1 MGKKSRK
8 EREEKRG
15 SFATQRTKEKRKH
28 SLIAVA
34 VLSSIAVIVGI
45 SVYNFVSF
53 EQTTPG
59 APPGAGTLGSEHVH
73 ATILAKLHGDIFDFS
88 GPAYQIKSSWQ
99 HFEARDGSTIHRH
112 ATGVM
117 MGFLFET
124 IGIGLDDECFSFKA
138 SAGGERRFCTNEEFS
153 LKFYVNHELV
163 DNLTEMVFED
173 GDRILVS
180 YGSEDQT
187 QIDTQLLE
195 LDAQTILG

>member
-8 EREEKRG
+8 EREEKRD
-15 SFATQRTKEKRKH
+15 SFATQRIKEKRKH
-28 SLIAVA
+28 TLIAVL
-34 VLSSIAVIVGI
+34 VFSGIVIIDGI
-45 SVYNFVSF
+45 QVYNFLSF
-53 EQTTPG
+53 DQVTPG

-73 ATILAKLHGDIFDFS
+73 ASILAKLHGDIFDFS

-117 MGFLFET
+117 LGYLFET

-138 SAGGERRFCTNEEFS
+138 SAGGERRFCTNEDFS
-153 LKFYVNHELV
+153 LKFYVNHQLV
-163 DNLTEMVFED
+163 PNLTDYVFED

-195 LDAQTILG
+195 LDSQPILG

>member
-8 EREEKRG
+8 EREEKRD

-28 SLIAVA
+28 FLITIAILSGIGAIVA
-34 VLSSIAVIVGI
+34 IQ
-45 SVYNFVSF
+45 VYNFVSF
-53 EQTTPG
+53 EQVTPG
-59 APPGAGTLGSEHVH
+59 APPGAGSLGSEHVH
-73 ATILAKLHGDIFDFS
+73 ASILAKLHGDKFDFS

-117 MGFLFET
+117 LGYLFET
-124 IGIGLDDECFSFKA
+124 IGIELDDECFAFKA

-153 LKFYVNHELV
+153 LKFYVNQQLV
-163 DNLTEMVFED
+163 PNLTEYVFED
-173 GDRILVS
+173 QDRILVS

-187 QIDTQLLE
+187 QIDAQLLE
-195 LDAQTILG
+195 LRSHSIFG

>member
-8 EREEKRG
+8 EREEKRD
-15 SFATQRTKEKRKH
+15 SFATKRTKEKRKH

-34 VLSSIAVIVGI
+34 VFSAIAVVVGI
-45 SVYNFVSF
+45 SVYNFLSF

-73 ATILAKLHGDIFDFS
+73 ASILTKLHGDTFDYS

-112 ATGVM
+112 ATGVTL
-117 MGFLFET
+117 GYLFET

-138 SAGGERRFCTNEEFS
+138 SAGGERKFCTNEEFS

-163 DNLTEMVFED
+163 DNLTERVFED
-173 GDRILVS
+173 GDYILIS
-180 YGSEDQT
+180 YGSDDQT
-187 QIDTQLLE
+187 QIDAQLLE
-195 LDAQTILG
+195 LDAHTILG

>member
-8 EREEKRG
+8 EREEKRD
-15 SFATQRTKEKRKH
+15 SFATQRIKEKRKH
-28 SLIAVA
+28 TLIAVL
-34 VLSSIAVIVGI
+34 VFSGIAIIVGI
-45 SVYNFVSF
+45 QVYNFLSF
-53 EQTTPG
+53 EQITPG

-73 ATILAKLHGDIFDFS
+73 ASFLAKLHGDTFDFS
-88 GPAYQIKSSWQ
+88 GPAFQIKSSWQ

-117 MGFLFET
+117 LGYLFET

-138 SAGGERRFCTNEEFS
+138 SAGGERRFCTNEDFS

-163 DNLTEMVFED
+163 DNLTEYVFED
-173 GDRILVS
+173 QDRILVS
-180 YGSEDQT
+180 YGGEDQT

-195 LDAQTILG
+195 LDSLSIFG

>member
-8 EREEKRG
+8 EREEKRD

-34 VLSSIAVIVGI
+34 VLSGIAVIVGI
-45 SVYNFVSF
+45 SVYNFVNLD
-53 EQTTPG
+53 QTAPG
-59 APPGAGTLGSEHVH
+59 APPGAGNLGSEHVH
-73 ATILAKLHGDIFDFS
+73 ASLLAKIHGDKFDFS
-88 GPAYQIKSSWQ
+88 SPAYQIKSSWI
-99 HFEARDGSTIHRH
+99 HFEAQDGSTIHRH

-117 MGFLFET
+117 LGFLFDS
-124 IGIGLDDECFSFKA
+124 IGIGLDDNCYTFKGT
-138 SAGGERRFCTNEEFS
+138 GGDRVFCTNEDFS
-153 LKFYVNHELV
+153 LKFYVNHEPV
-163 DNLTEMVFED
+163 DNLTERVFED

-195 LDAQTILG
+195 LDSQSILG

>member
-28 SLIAVA
+28 TLIAAA
-34 VLSSIAVIVGI
+34 VLGSIAVIVGI

-53 EQTTPG
+53 EQVTPG

-73 ATILAKLHGDIFDFS
+73 ASMLVKLHGDIFDFS
-88 GPAYQIKSSWQ
+88 GPAYQIKSSWI

-117 MGFLFET
+117 LGFLFET

-138 SAGGERRFCTNEEFS
+138 SAGGERRFCTNEDFS
-153 LKFYVNHELV
+153 LKFYVNHEPV
-163 DNLTEMVFED
+163 NSLTEIVFED

-180 YGSEDQT
+180 YGAEDQT

-195 LDAQTILG
+195 LDSQSILG

>member
-8 EREEKRG
+8 EREIKRD
-15 SFATQRTKEKRKH
+15 SFATQRTKEKTKH
-28 SLIAVA
+28 MLIAVA
-34 VLSSIAVIVGI
+34 VLGAIGVIVGI
-45 SVYNFVSF
+45 SVYNFLTF

-73 ATILAKLHGDIFDFS
+73 ASFLAKLHGDIFPFS

-117 MGFLFET
+117 LGFLFET
-124 IGIGLDDECFSFKA
+124 MGIGFDDECFAFKA

-163 DNLTEMVFED
+163 DNLSEKVFED
-173 GDRILVS
+173 GDRILLS
-180 YGSEDQT
+180 YGGEDQS
-187 QIDTQLLE
+187 QIDAQLLE
-195 LDAQTILG
+195 LDSQSILG

>member
-8 EREEKRG
+8 EREVKRD
-15 SFATQRTKEKRKH
+15 SFASQRIKEKRKH
-28 SLIAVA
+28 TLIAVL
-34 VLSSIAVIVGI
+34 VFSGIAIIVGI
-45 SVYNFVSF
+45 QVYNFLSF
-53 EQTTPG
+53 EQVTPG

-73 ATILAKLHGDIFDFS
+73 ASLLTKLHGDTFDFS

-117 MGFLFET
+117 LGYLFET
-124 IGIGLDDECFSFKA
+124 IGIGLDDECFAFKA
-138 SAGGERRFCTNEEFS
+138 SAGGERKFCTNEEFS
-153 LKFYVNHELV
+153 LKFYVNHQQV
-163 DNLTEMVFED
+163 PSLTEYVFED
-173 GDRILVS
+173 LDRILVS

-195 LDAQTILG
+195 LDSHSILG

>member
-8 EREEKRG
+8 EREEKRD

-28 SLIAVA
+28 SLIALLVF
-34 VLSSIAVIVGI
+34 SGIAIIVGI
-45 SVYNFVSF
+45 QVYNFLSF
-53 EQTTPG
+53 DQTTPG

-73 ATILAKLHGDIFDFS
+73 ASFLAKLHGDIFPYS
-88 GPAYQIKSSWQ
+88 GPAYQIKSSWM
-99 HFEARDGSTIHRH
+99 HFEAGDGSTIHRH

-117 MGFLFET
+117 MGWLFET
-124 IGIGLDDECFSFKA
+124 TGLGLDDECFAFKA

-153 LKFYVNHELV
+153 LKFYVNHEPV
-163 DNLTEMVFED
+163 DNLTERVFED
-173 GDRILVS
+173 GDRILIS

-195 LDAQTILG
+195 LDSQPILG

>member
-8 EREEKRG
+8 EREVKRD
-15 SFATQRTKEKRKH
+15 SFASQRTKEKRKH
-28 SLIAVA
+28 SLIAAA
-34 VLSSIAVIVGI
+34 VLGSIAVIVGI
-45 SVYNFVSF
+45 SAYNFVSF
-53 EQTTPG
+53 EQVTPG

-73 ATILAKLHGDIFDFS
+73 ASMLVKLHGDIFDFS
-88 GPAYQIKSSWQ
+88 GPAYQIKSSWI

-117 MGFLFET
+117 LGFLFET

-138 SAGGERRFCTNEEFS
+138 SAGGERRFCTNEDFS
-153 LKFYVNHELV
+153 LKFYVNHEPV
-163 DNLTEMVFED
+163 NSLTEIVFED

-195 LDAQTILG
+195 LDSQSILG

>member
-8 EREEKRG
+8 EREEKRD

-28 SLIAVA
+28 FLITIA
-34 VLSSIAVIVGI
+34 VLSGIGAIVAI
-45 SVYNFVSF
+45 QTYNFVSF
-53 EQTTPG
+53 EQVTPG
-59 APPGAGTLGSEHVH
+59 APPGAGSLGSEHVH
-73 ATILAKLHGDIFDFS
+73 ASILAKLHGDKFDFS

-117 MGFLFET
+117 LGYLFET
-124 IGIGLDDECFSFKA
+124 IGIELDDECFAFKA

-153 LKFYVNHELV
+153 LKFYVNQQLV
-163 DNLTEMVFED
+163 PNLTEYVFED
-173 GDRILVS
+173 LDRVLIS

-187 QIDTQLLE
+187 QIDAQLLE
-195 LDAQTILG
+195 LRSQSIFG

>member
-28 SLIAVA
+28 SLIAIA

-153 LKFYVNHELV
+153 LKFYVNHDPV
-163 DNLTEMVFED
+163 DNLTERVFKD

-187 QIDTQLLE
+187 QIDIQLLE
-195 LDAQTILG
+195 LDAQSILG

>member
-28 SLIAVA
+28 SLIAIA

-138 SAGGERRFCTNEEFS
+138 SAGGERKFCTNEDFS
-153 LKFYVNHELV
+153 LKFFVNHEPV
-163 DNLTEMVFED
+163 PNLTEYVFKD
-173 GDRILVS
+173 GDRILLS

-195 LDAQTILG
+195 LDAQSILG

>member
-8 EREEKRG
+8 EREEKRD

-28 SLIAVA
+28 FLITIAI
-34 VLSSIAVIVGI
+34 LSGIGAIVVIQ
-45 SVYNFVSF
+45 VYNFVSF
-53 EQTTPG
+53 EQVTPG
-59 APPGAGTLGSEHVH
+59 APPGAGSLGSEHVH
-73 ATILAKLHGDIFDFS
+73 ASILAKLHGDKFDFS

-117 MGFLFET
+117 LGYLFET
-124 IGIGLDDECFSFKA
+124 IGIELDDECFAFKA

-153 LKFYVNHELV
+153 LKFYVNQQLV
-163 DNLTEMVFED
+163 PNLTEYVFED
-173 GDRILVS
+173 LDRILIS

-187 QIDTQLLE
+187 QIDAQLLE
-195 LDAQTILG
+195 LRSHSIFG

>member
-8 EREEKRG
+8 EREEKRD

-28 SLIAVA
+28 LLITIAVFSGIGA
-34 VLSSIAVIVGI
+34 IVAI
-45 SVYNFVSF
+45 QAYNFVSF
-53 EQTTPG
+53 EQVTPG
-59 APPGAGTLGSEHVH
+59 APPGAGSLGSEHVH
-73 ATILAKLHGDIFDFS
+73 ASILTKLHGDKFDFS

-117 MGFLFET
+117 LGYLFET
-124 IGIGLDDECFSFKA
+124 IGIGLDDECFAYKA
-138 SAGGERRFCTNEEFS
+138 SAGGERKFCTNEDFS
-153 LKFYVNHELV
+153 LKFYVNHQQEPS
-163 DNLTEMVFED
+163 LTEYVFED

-180 YGSEDQT
+180 YGGEDQT

-195 LDAQTILG
+195 LDSVPMLG

>member
-8 EREEKRG
+8 EREEKRD
-15 SFATQRTKEKRKH
+15 SFATQRIKEKRKH
-28 SLIAVA
+28 TLIAVL
-34 VLSSIAVIVGI
+34 VFSGIGIIVGI
-45 SVYNFVSF
+45 QVYNFLSF
-53 EQTTPG
+53 EQVTPG

-73 ATILAKLHGDIFDFS
+73 ASILTKLHGDKFDFS

-117 MGFLFET
+117 LGYLFET

-138 SAGGERRFCTNEEFS
+138 SAGGERRFCTNEDFS
-153 LKFYVNHELV
+153 LKFYVNHEQV
-163 DNLTEMVFED
+163 DNLTEYVFED
-173 GDRILVS
+173 LDRILVS

-195 LDAQTILG
+195 LDSLSILG

>member
-8 EREEKRG
+8 ERDEKRD

-28 SLIAVA
+28 TLIAVL
-34 VLSSIAVIVGI
+34 VFSGIAIIVGI
-45 SVYNFVSF
+45 QVYNFLSF
-53 EQTTPG
+53 EQITPG

-73 ATILAKLHGDIFDFS
+73 ASFLAKLHGDTFDLT
-88 GPAYQIKSSWQ
+88 GPAFQIKSSWQ

-117 MGFLFET
+117 LGYLFET

-138 SAGGERRFCTNEEFS
+138 SAGGERRFCTNEDFS

-163 DNLTEMVFED
+163 DNLTEYVFED
-173 GDRILVS
+173 QDRILVS
-180 YGSEDQT
+180 YGGEDQT
-187 QIDTQLLE
+187 QIDAQLLE
-195 LDAQTILG
+195 LDSLSIFG